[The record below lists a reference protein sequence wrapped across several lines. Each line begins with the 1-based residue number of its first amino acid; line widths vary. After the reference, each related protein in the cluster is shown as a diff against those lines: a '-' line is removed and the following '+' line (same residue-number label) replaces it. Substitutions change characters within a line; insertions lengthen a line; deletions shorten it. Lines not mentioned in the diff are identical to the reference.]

1 MTTATFV
8 YMLIEAVVFILP
20 IAALFTKLGRY
31 AERMEKLEKRVEK
44 MDTIDSRLTAIETK
58 LDLILENKV
67 NLKNDNNTGT
77 SR

>member
-1 MTTATFV
+1 MDKSTFI
-8 YMLIEAVVFILP
+8 YMLIEAVVFFLP

-31 AERMEKLEKRVEK
+31 AERIEKLERRIEK

-67 NLKNDNNTGT
+67 NLKNGNN
-77 SR
+77 